1 MQNTEEEGN
10 GKDSVSRRE
19 DILGIAQQTKP
30 RKFLNKLT
38 PDWGN
43 IGDGPKG
50 FTRGM

>member
-1 MQNTEEEGN
+1 MEGTPS
-10 GKDSVSRRE
+10 DCLLRRRE
-19 DILGIAQQTKP
+19 DTLGIAQQTKP